1 LLNSATISSNNDTR
15 NEENNPTTNFRT
27 SDLGLSNA
35 LGNGITSV
43 IGFGAHSAVLRR
55 FCSDDQ
61 LEDVVL
67 TLTCKSPGSVPA
79 FGIKAGAYTSTLD
92 VRFTTWASP
101 DGSASWTSGGS
112 SSVDASTDDNPNI
125 THTAEGK
132 IEIKVYNSARAALKG
147 FTSFNLVL
155 YSTEANAATYYS
167 AEAADSTKRPVL
179 TLYFRD
185 GTSTERLGSASLP
198 TIPSL

>member
-1 LLNSATISSNNDTR
+1 LLNSATLSSSNDTR

-35 LGNGITSV
+35 FGNGVTSV
-43 IGFGAHSAVLRR
+43 IAFGAHSTALRR
-55 FCSDDQ
+55 FCSDAQ
-61 LEDVVL
+61 LEDAVL
-67 TLTCKSPGSVPA
+67 TLTCKSPGSVPN
-79 FGIKAGAYTSTLD
+79 FGIKAGAYTSALD

-101 DGSASWTSGGS
+101 DGSTSWTSGGS
-112 SSVDASTDDNPNI
+112 GSVDGSTDDNPNI
-125 THTAEGK
+125 AHTAEGK
-132 IEIKVYNSARAALKG
+132 IEIKVYNSAKAALKG
-147 FTSFNLVL
+147 YTNFNLIL
-155 YSTEANAATYYS
+155 YSTEADAAAYYS

-185 GTSTERLGSASLP
+185 GTSTEKLGSASLP